1 MRFISPGKIKQFRDI
16 VRAVK
21 TRTEYNGLDENGKA
35 IYVVRELPTITAFG
49 TEKIHGT
56 QISVHYNAGDGF
68 WVQSKKNILT
78 PEKDNAGSAFYA
90 IQNINEWMNIIR
102 HLADVYSI
110 DLEKNTISVF
120 AEWCGEGI
128 QKNTA
133 VQGLEKRAM
142 IFQHFKKSPIDENE
156 TAVWLATT
164 DKTKCESVNI
174 FNLCDFPFYE
184 IVIDFN
190 QPGLAQNKIIQMLNE
205 VELDSPVGKQ
215 FGLENTICEGFV
227 FTFEYDGVV
236 YKFKVKGSAHSKG
249 SKVKTL
255 KPVDN
260 IKEQKKQDCAQK
272 ITPSWRLEQMY
283 DLANDVLNGG
293 IPDIKNI
300 GRFIKFVNTDI
311 IEEELDIIEEFGL
324 IPKDIFYHVA
334 KIIKPWYIEQLNNFA
349 GIV

>member
-1 MRFISPGKIKQFRDI
+1 MRFISAGKIQQFRDI

-21 TRTEYNGLDENGKA
+21 TRTEYNGKDENGNA

-56 QISVHYNAGDGF
+56 QMSVHYNAQDGF
-68 WVQSKKNILT
+68 WVQSKKNIIT
-78 PEKDNAGSAFYA
+78 PEQDNAGCAFYA
-90 IQNINEWMNIIR
+90 MQRKDEWMDIIR
-102 HLADVYSI
+102 NLADAYSI
-110 DLEKNTISVF
+110 DLVKNTISVF

-133 VQGLEKRAM
+133 VQGLEERAM

-156 TAVWLATT
+156 VAVWLATT
-164 DKTKCESVNI
+164 DKTKCESVDI
-174 FNLCDFPFYE
+174 YNLCDFPFYE

-190 QPGLAQNKIIQMLNE
+190 QPGLAQNKIIEMLNKI
-205 VELDSPVGKQ
+205 ELDSPVGRQ
-215 FGLENTICEGFV
+215 FGLENKICEGFV
-227 FTFEYDGVV
+227 FTFDYDGVV
-236 YKFKVKGSAHSKG
+236 YKFKVKGEKHSKG

-260 IKEQKKQDCAQK
+260 EKEQRKQECAQAC
-272 ITPSWRLEQMY
+272 TPVWRLEQMF

-300 GRFIKFVNTDI
+300 GKFIKMINEDI
-311 IEEELDIIEEFGL
+311 IDEESDVIKHYGL
-324 IPKDIFYHVA
+324 IPKDIFYSVA

-349 GIV
+349 GI